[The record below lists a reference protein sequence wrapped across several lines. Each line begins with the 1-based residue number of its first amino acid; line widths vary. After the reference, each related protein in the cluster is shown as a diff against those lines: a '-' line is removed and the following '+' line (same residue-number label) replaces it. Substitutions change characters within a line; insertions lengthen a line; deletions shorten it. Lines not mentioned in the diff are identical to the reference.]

1 MTFAE
6 RFARRN
12 AGPVRGAA
20 LIGHPIARVA
30 AALAVGG
37 AATAGVMM
45 RRRRV
50 PRTLAVGNPRRTG
63 FFRR

>member
-1 MTFAE
+1 MTFAG

-20 LIGHPIARVA
+20 LVGHPVARVA
-30 AALAVGG
+30 AAVAMGG
-37 AATAGVMM
+37 AATTAVLL
-45 RRRRV
+45 RRRRAA
-50 PRTLAVGNPRRTG
+50 RNLAVATPRRAG